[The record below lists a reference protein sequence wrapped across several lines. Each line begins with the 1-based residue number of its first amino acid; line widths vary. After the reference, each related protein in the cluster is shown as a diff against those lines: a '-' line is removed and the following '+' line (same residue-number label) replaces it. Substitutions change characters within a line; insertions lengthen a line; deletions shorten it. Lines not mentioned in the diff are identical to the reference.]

1 MKKISIITPC
11 LNEKENLIECCE
23 RVKKIFNNELKAF
36 DYEHII
42 VDNNSDAE
50 TYKIIKDLTSNDKK
64 IKALINNKNYGA
76 SFSHVNAIKFSDGD
90 AVITFL
96 ASDLQDPPEIIPQ
109 FIKKWQLGFDFV
121 VGIRKTR
128 QEFIGMKLIR
138 NLFYK
143 IISYISGKKIY
154 DRISDYQIIDKKII
168 NEIKK
173 IKNPNFSRIAPFDFS
188 DNFSFLEYE
197 WKKRVRGKSKDGIF
211 AYISTAIGGIMFS
224 SANPFRVL
232 LYTGIIASFLSIFYS
247 LSVFINYFL
256 EGPKADPGITLIVL
270 ILLIFFSLTLLVLGF
285 MGEYIIYIF
294 NCLGKN
300 RDILIKEKIN
310 FDN

>member
-1 MKKISIITPC
+1 MKKISILTPC
-11 LNEKENLIECCE
+11 LNEKENLIDCCE
-23 RVKKIFNNELKAF
+23 QVKNIFSTELKNF

-42 VDNNSDAE
+42 IDNNSDIE
-50 TYKIIKDLTSNDKK
+50 TYKIIKKLTADDKK
-64 IKALINNKNYGA
+64 IKALINNKNYGVA
-76 SFSHVNAIKFSDGD
+76 ISHDNGIKFANGD

-96 ASDLQDPPEIIPQ
+96 ASDLQDPPEIIIE
-109 FIKKWQLGFDFV
+109 FVKKWELGYDFV
-121 VGIRKTR
+121 TGIRKSR

-138 NLFYK
+138 NFFYK
-143 IISYISGKKIY
+143 IISHISGKKNY
-154 DRISDYQIIDKKII
+154 DRISDYQIIDRKII

-173 IKNPNFSRIAPFDFS
+173 IKNPNFSRIVPFDFS
-188 DNFSFLEYE
+188 DNFSFVEYE

-211 AYISTAIGGIMFS
+211 AYISTAIRGIMFS

-232 LYTGIIASFLSIFYS
+232 LYTGIITSFLSIFYS

-256 EGPKADPGITLIVL
+256 EGPKAQPGITLIVL

-300 RDILIKEKIN
+300 RDVLIKEKIN

>member
-1 MKKISIITPC
+1 MKKISVITPC
-11 LNEKENLIECCE
+11 LNEKQNLIECCE
-23 RVKKIFNNELKAF
+23 RVKKIFDNELKNF
-36 DYEHII
+36 NYEHII
-42 VDNNSDAE
+42 VDNNSNIE
-50 TYKIIKDLTSNDKK
+50 TYEIIKKLTLNNKNV
-64 IKALINNKNYGA
+64 KALINNKNYGV
-76 SFSHVNAIKFSDGD
+76 SISHGNAIKFANGD

-96 ASDLQDPPEIIPQ
+96 ASDLQDPPEIIIE
-109 FIKKWQLGFDFV
+109 FVKKWELGYDFV
-121 VGIRKTR
+121 TGIRKSR

-138 NLFYK
+138 NFFYK

-154 DRISDYQIIDKKII
+154 DRISDYQIIDKRII

-173 IKNPNFSRIAPFDFS
+173 IKNPNFSRIVPFDFS
-188 DNFSFLEYE
+188 DNFSFVEYE

-211 AYISTAIGGIMFS
+211 AYISTAIIGIMFS
-224 SANPFRVL
+224 SANPFRIL
-232 LYTGIIASFLSIFYS
+232 LYTGIITSFLSIFYS

-256 EGPKADPGITLIVL
+256 EGPKAEPGITLIVL

>member
-23 RVKKIFNNELKAF
+23 RVKKIFNNELKTF

-42 VDNNSDAE
+42 IDNNSDGE

-64 IKALINNKNYGA
+64 IKALINNKNYGV
-76 SFSHVNAIKFSDGD
+76 SFSHSNAIKFSDGD

-109 FIKKWQLGFDFV
+109 FIKKWQLGYDFV

-128 QEFIGMKLIR
+128 QEFIFMKFIR
-138 NLFYK
+138 KIFYK
-143 IISYISGKKIY
+143 IISYISGRKIF
-154 DRISDYQIIDKKII
+154 DGVSDYQIIDKKII

-173 IKNPNFSRIAPFDFS
+173 IKNPNFSRIVPFDFS
-188 DNFSFLEYE
+188 DNFSFVEYE
-197 WKKRVRGKSKDGIF
+197 WKKRVRGKSKDGFF
-211 AYISTAIGGIMFS
+211 AYIPTAIRAVMFVS
-224 SANPFRVL
+224 ENPFRIL
-232 LYTGIIASFLSIFYS
+232 LYTGIVTSLLSFFYGLSII
-247 LSVFINYFL
+247 INYYL
-256 EGPKADPGITLIVL
+256 EGAKAEPGITLIVI
-270 ILLIFFSLTLLVLGF
+270 ILLIFFSLILLVLGF

-300 RDILIKEKIN
+300 RDMLLKEKIN

>member
-1 MKKISIITPC
+1 MKKISVLTPC

-23 RVKKIFNNELKAF
+23 RVKKIFDNELKNF
-36 DYEHII
+36 NYEHII
-42 VDNNSDAE
+42 IDNNSNIE
-50 TYKIIKDLTSNDKK
+50 TYEIIKKLTLNNKN
-64 IKALINNKNYGA
+64 IKALINNKNYGV
-76 SFSHVNAIKFSDGD
+76 STSHNNAIQFASGD

-96 ASDLQDPPEIIPQ
+96 ASDLQDPPEIIIE
-109 FIKKWQLGFDFV
+109 FVKKWELGYDFV
-121 VGIRKTR
+121 TGIRKTR
-128 QEFIGMKLIR
+128 QEFIAMKLFR
-138 NLFYK
+138 NIFYK

-173 IKNPNFSRIAPFDFS
+173 IINPNFSRIVPFDFS
-188 DNFSFLEYE
+188 DNYSFVEYE

-211 AYISTAIGGIMFS
+211 AYISTAIRGIMFA
-224 SANPFRVL
+224 SANPFRIL
-232 LYTGIIASFLSIFYS
+232 LYAGIITSFLSIFYS
-247 LSVFINYFL
+247 LTVFINYFL
-256 EGPKADPGITLIVL
+256 EGPKAEPGITLIVL

-300 RDILIKEKIN
+300 RDILLKEKIN